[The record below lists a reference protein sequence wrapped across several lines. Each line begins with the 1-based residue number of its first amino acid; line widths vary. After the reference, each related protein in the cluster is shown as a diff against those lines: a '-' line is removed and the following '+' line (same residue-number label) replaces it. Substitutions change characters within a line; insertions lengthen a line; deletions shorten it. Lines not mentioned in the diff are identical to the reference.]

1 MDRRVLI
8 FSEDACVRIV
18 DSMGA
23 AVVECEGIDVA
34 SQVFWFFDAD
44 GRPLVP
50 VFDDPKFGKRFLW
63 FELGD
68 PSRYHLVRGDEQH
81 PMFVDP
87 LWVSLLE
94 AVNLEPNPYYKD
106 LDALKEDLRS
116 RGIQV
121 DQPE

>member
-1 MDRRVLI
+1 MDKRVLI
-8 FSEDACVRIV
+8 FTEDACVQIV
-18 DSMGA
+18 DSMDA
-23 AVVECEGIDVA
+23 AIIECEGIDVA
-34 SQVFWFFDAD
+34 SQACWFFDTY

-68 PSRYHLVRGDEQH
+68 PSRYHLVHGDEQH

-94 AVNLEPNPYYKD
+94 AASLEPNAYYKD
-106 LDALKEDLRS
+106 LDALKDDLRS
-116 RGIQV
+116 RGVQV
-121 DQPE
+121 DRPK